1 MRLLDYMKKQG
12 LDDDSNEFRMLKLKL
27 VKERTRHEETIKK
40 VAEKHDLNSDDI
52 LELRELLNKDLK
64 RKGYRGVKSFDF
76 VLDEGTGLSGIK
88 LEKRKRDILKKRHLE
103 LENELALVK
112 QEFEKKLKEK
122 TFVTFVLFA
131 RSRVLMKHKGALA

>member
-40 VAEKHDLNSDDI
+40 ISEKHDLDCDGI
-52 LELRELLNKDLK
+52 LSLRELLNKDLK
-64 RKGYRGVKSFDF
+64 RKGYRGIKSFDF

-88 LEKRKRDILKKRHLE
+88 LEKRKRDLLKKRHLE

-112 QEFEKKLKEK
+112 QDFEKRLKKSIE
-122 TFVTFVLFA
+122 
-131 RSRVLMKHKGALA
+131 

>member
-12 LDDDSNEFRMLKLKL
+12 LDDDSNEFRMLSLKL
-27 VKERTRHEETIKK
+27 VKERTQHEETIKK
-40 VAEKHDLNSDDI
+40 VAEKHDLDCDAI
-52 LELRELLNKDLK
+52 LGLRELLNKDLK

-88 LEKRKRDILKKRHLE
+88 LEKRKKDILKKRHLE

-112 QEFEKKLKEK
+112 QEFEKKLKENN
-122 TFVTFVLFA
+122 
-131 RSRVLMKHKGALA
+131 

>member
-12 LDDDSNEFRMLKLKL
+12 LDDDSNEFRMLSLKL
-27 VKERTRHEETIKK
+27 VKERTQHEETIKK
-40 VAEKHDLNSDDI
+40 VSEKHDLDCDSI
-52 LELRELLNKDLK
+52 LGLRELLNKDLK

-112 QEFEKKLKEK
+112 QEFEKKLKEIN
-122 TFVTFVLFA
+122 
-131 RSRVLMKHKGALA
+131 

>member
-1 MRLLDYMKKQG
+1 MRLFDYLKKQG

-27 VKERTRHEETIKK
+27 VKDRTRHEETIKK
-40 VAEKHDLNSDDI
+40 VSEKHDLDSDSI
-52 LELRELLNKDLK
+52 LGLREILNKDLK

-76 VLDEGTGLSGIK
+76 VLDEGTGLEGIK

-112 QEFEKKLKEK
+112 QEFEKKLKEIN
-122 TFVTFVLFA
+122 
-131 RSRVLMKHKGALA
+131 

>member
-27 VKERTRHEETIKK
+27 VKKRTRHEETIKK

-52 LELRELLNKDLK
+52 LELRNILNKDLK

-103 LENELALVK
+103 LEDALALVK
-112 QEFEKKLKEK
+112 QVFEKKLKENN
-122 TFVTFVLFA
+122 
-131 RSRVLMKHKGALA
+131 

>member
-27 VKERTRHEETIKK
+27 VKKRTRHEETIKK
-40 VAEKHDLNSDDI
+40 ISEKHDLDCDGI
-52 LELRELLNKDLK
+52 LSLRELLNKDLK
-64 RKGYRGVKSFDF
+64 RKGYRGIKSFDF

-88 LEKRKRDILKKRHLE
+88 LEKRKRDLLKKRHLE

-112 QEFEKKLKEK
+112 QDFEKRLKKSIE
-122 TFVTFVLFA
+122 
-131 RSRVLMKHKGALA
+131 

>member
-27 VKERTRHEETIKK
+27 VKERTKHEETIKK
-40 VAEKHDLNSDDI
+40 VAEKHDLDCDGILGLRDI
-52 LELRELLNKDLK
+52 LNKDLK

-112 QEFEKKLKEK
+112 QEFEKKLKEIN
-122 TFVTFVLFA
+122 
-131 RSRVLMKHKGALA
+131 

>member
-1 MRLLDYMKKQG
+1 MRLLDYMRKQG
-12 LDDDSNEFRMLKLKL
+12 LDDDSNEFRMLSLKL
-27 VKERTRHEETIKK
+27 VKERTQHEETIKK
-40 VAEKHDLNSDDI
+40 VSEKHDLDCDSI
-52 LELRELLNKDLK
+52 LGLRELLNKDLK

-112 QEFEKKLKEK
+112 QEFEKKLKEIN
-122 TFVTFVLFA
+122 
-131 RSRVLMKHKGALA
+131 

>member
-1 MRLLDYMKKQG
+1 MRLFDYLKKQG

-27 VKERTRHEETIKK
+27 VKDRTRHEETIKK
-40 VAEKHDLNSDDI
+40 VSKKHDLDSDSI
-52 LELRELLNKDLK
+52 LGLREILNKDLK

-76 VLDEGTGLSGIK
+76 VLDEGTGLEGIK

-112 QEFEKKLKEK
+112 QEFEKKLKEIN
-122 TFVTFVLFA
+122 
-131 RSRVLMKHKGALA
+131 

>member
-1 MRLLDYMKKQG
+1 MRLLDYMRKQG

-40 VAEKHDLNSDDI
+40 ISEKHDLDCDGI
-52 LELRELLNKDLK
+52 LGLRELLNKDLK
-64 RKGYRGVKSFDF
+64 RKGYRGIKSFDF

-88 LEKRKRDILKKRHLE
+88 LEKRKRDLLKKRHLE

-112 QEFEKKLKEK
+112 QDFEKRLKKSIE
-122 TFVTFVLFA
+122 
-131 RSRVLMKHKGALA
+131 

>member
-52 LELRELLNKDLK
+52 LELRDILNKDLK

-112 QEFEKKLKEK
+112 QEFERKLKENN
-122 TFVTFVLFA
+122 
-131 RSRVLMKHKGALA
+131 

>member
-1 MRLLDYMKKQG
+1 MRLFDYLKKQG

-27 VKERTRHEETIKK
+27 VKERTKHEETIKK
-40 VAEKHDLNSDDI
+40 VAEKHDLDCDAI
-52 LELRELLNKDLK
+52 VGLREILNKDLK

-76 VLDEGTGLSGIK
+76 VLDEGTGLEGIK

-112 QEFEKKLKEK
+112 QEFEKKLKEIN
-122 TFVTFVLFA
+122 
-131 RSRVLMKHKGALA
+131 